1 MGRHARKADGVNDTI
16 FAVASGPPPAAIAII
31 RISGPRA
38 LAAAG
43 GLAGSLPRPR
53 QAGLRAL
60 RDPGGLLLDRA
71 LVLVTPGPRSSTG
84 EDVVELHLH
93 GGRAVVASVMS
104 VLADHPELRLAE
116 PGEFTRRALTN
127 GLIDLAQAEG
137 LGDLLAA
144 ETETQRRAAIG
155 AAEGAVGRAVG
166 AWNVWLLQLAARV
179 EAQLDFADE
188 DDVASAD
195 GAVDRVRINIAH
207 LAGDIRSALAAPTV
221 TRLRDGVRVVLAGP
235 PNSGKST
242 LFNVLVG
249 RDAAIVSPIAGTTR
263 DVIEAPI
270 IRSGIAFV
278 FADTA
283 GLATTTHDP
292 IERIGIE
299 RAGALID
306 GADILLWLGDTH
318 PPRDSLWIYPRADVR
333 PSTGDERLAVSAA
346 TGAGI
351 GVLWDKIVDQASGL
365 LPREDQLAL
374 NQRQHDLCAACVSA
388 LDRAAESGDLLIV
401 AEELRTAR
409 AALDRITGKSGVE
422 AMLDALF
429 GQFCIGK

>member
-1 MGRHARKADGVNDTI
+1 MGRRARKADAVNDTI
-16 FAVASGPPPAAIAII
+16 FAVASGPPPAAIAIV

-38 LAAAG
+38 LAAVG
-43 GLAGSLPRPR
+43 NLAGSLPPPR

-60 RDPGGLLLDRA
+60 RGAGGLLLDRA

-104 VLADHPELRLAE
+104 VLADQPELRLAE
-116 PGEFTRRALTN
+116 PGEFTRRSLTN
-127 GLIDLAQAEG
+127 GRIDLAQAEG

-144 ETETQRRAAIG
+144 ETETQRRAAIS
-155 AAEGAVGRAVG
+155 AAEGVVSRAVG
-166 AWNVWLLQLAARV
+166 AWNVRVLQLAAQV

-188 DDVASAD
+188 DDVVSD
-195 GAVDRVRINIAH
+195 EAVDRVQSDIAL
-207 LAGDIRSALAAPTV
+207 LAGEMRAALAVPTV

-263 DVIEAPI
+263 DVIEAPVT
-270 IRSGIAFV
+270 RSGIAFV
-278 FADTA
+278 LADTA
-283 GLATTTHDP
+283 GLAATTDDP

-299 RAGALID
+299 RAQDLVA
-306 GADILLWLGDTH
+306 GADILLWLGDAH
-318 PPRDSLWIYPRADVR
+318 PPRVAVWIYPRADDR
-333 PSTGDERLAVSAA
+333 PSIADERLAVSAA

-351 GVLWDKIVDQASGL
+351 GALWDRIVDQASGL

-374 NQRQHDLCAACVSA
+374 NQRQHDLCGACVSA
-388 LDRAAESGDLLIV
+388 LDRAAESSDLLIV
-401 AEELRTAR
+401 AEELRAAR
-409 AALDRITGKSGVE
+409 AALDGITGKSGVE